1 MPFTDGRRFEALH
14 KVGAS
19 RTIKGIS
26 EANFQNATRMQCDA
40 DRFRLQLHQLV
51 HFAVGPC
58 FTTFYHVLPRKSKK
72 LCKSGGVIGKAEDFD
87 EGLLSPTYSNHFSFF
102 NVRRPHYFAHSRA
115 TFFGPGQARDMDS
128 L

>member
-1 MPFTDGRRFEALH
+1 VPFTDGRRFEALH

-40 DRFRLQLHQLV
+40 DRFRLQLHHLV

-58 FTTFYHVLPRKSKK
+58 FTMFYHFLPCFTKEKQEIMQKWWS
-72 LCKSGGVIGKAEDFD
+72 DW
-87 EGLLSPTYSNHFSFF
+87 EG
-102 NVRRPHYFAHSRA
+102 
-115 TFFGPGQARDMDS
+115 
-128 L
+128 